1 MIDKE
6 KDKLNT
12 PLNQLKLE
20 DLERKQLLEYFVN
33 DENLLKEYRDLHKP
47 LKQRFKYTVFFD
59 LVWFMG
65 ILLYARN
72 ANYYGTILYP
82 KRRKGVG
89 NLILISGIHCIVFMS
104 TLVAGNLLMLRL
116 NPFSFWKKSRDLNK
130 RMVEQDPYK
139 GATWTEFMLL
149 YAEIE
154 EVEEKK
160 AQLKKQLEKTLIE
173 ENKAL

>member
-1 MIDKE
+1 MIEREKE
-6 KDKLNT
+6 KLKT
-12 PLNQLKLE
+12 PLGELKVE
-20 DLERKQLLEYFVN
+20 DLDRKPLMEYFVN
-33 DENLLKEYRDLHKP
+33 DSSLLQEYTDLHKP
-47 LKQRFKYTVFFD
+47 FKQRFKYTIFFD

-65 ILLYARN
+65 IVLYARN
-72 ANYYGTILYP
+72 ANYYASILYP

-89 NLILISGIHCIVFMS
+89 NLILISGIHCIAFMS
-104 TLVAGNLLMLRL
+104 TLVLGNFVMLRI

-139 GATWTEFMLL
+139 GVTWTEFMLL

-160 AQLKKQLEKTLIE
+160 AVLKLELQKTLVE
-173 ENKAL
+173 QNKAL